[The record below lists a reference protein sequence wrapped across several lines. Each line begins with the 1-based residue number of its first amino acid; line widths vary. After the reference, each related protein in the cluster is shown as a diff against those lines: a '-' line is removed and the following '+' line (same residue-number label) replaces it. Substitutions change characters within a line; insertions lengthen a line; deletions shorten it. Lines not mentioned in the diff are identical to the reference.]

1 MTALKWDTI
10 GERYYETGVQKAV
23 LYPASS
29 TGTYPKG
36 VAWNGITAFTEK
48 PTGADE
54 TKLYADNIKYLGLR
68 AVEEFEATI
77 EAYTYPDEFA
87 ECDGS
92 AELTAG
98 VSIGQQPRKTFGLC
112 TRTEFGNDTD
122 GTNHGYKLHLIWGAT
137 ASPSE
142 RAYETI
148 NDSPDAIKFSWDIS
162 TTPVEVTGY
171 SNTASMVIDSTKCD
185 KAKLALLEKQL
196 YGDADTEA
204 NLPMPEEILAIMK
217 TQ

>member
-23 LYPASS
+23 LYPAS
-29 TGTYPKG
+29 TDGTYPKG

-171 SNTASMVIDSTKCD
+171 SNTASMVIDSTKCN
-185 KAKLALLEKQL
+185 KTKLYALEKKL
-196 YGDADTEA
+196 YGDTETEP
-204 NLPMPEEILAIMK
+204 NLPLPNEILELMK
-217 TQ
+217 D

>member
-162 TTPVEVTGY
+162 TTPVEVEGY

-196 YGDADTEA
+196 YGDADTEP
-204 NLPMPEEILAIMK
+204 NLPMPDEILTIMK